1 MSITTVLYVTLEDY
15 VKYIFVVHKG
25 ILDMAITIPGGDSA
39 KGRATAVVSL
49 SVVKGIATNDGTGAA
64 EKLLLAVVL
73 L

>member
-15 VKYIFVVHKG
+15 VKYIFEVHKG
-25 ILDMAITIPGGDSA
+25 ILDMAITIPGGASA

-49 SVVKGIATNDGTGAA
+49 AVVKGIETNDGTGAV